1 MRLVPACCPRVR
13 SALSMSSSECLSQLP
28 KYCDFGCHG
37 SYIISP
43 SYVQSVYRRK
53 NESPESDSEETSDIT
68 PTEKDV
74 DSPPNTTHLPPSNEP
89 HIASSPASPQLM
101 PQPIPRSASDDS
113 SLILDEGI
121 RHRRSSADSDAMSP
135 GSSPPPQLL
144 SGTSVIPPRTPVA
157 ERALLQRKYHFSWQD
172 LLTELNRNTS
182 HFVEYVRKLQQ
193 MSMSMSLLMCSPELH
208 YYLERLKT
216 PDHRS
221 WYSNSQYFSELGI

>member
-1 MRLVPACCPRVR
+1 
-13 SALSMSSSECLSQLP
+13 MSFTSVSLCFQSCSECLSQLP

-53 NESPESDSEETSDIT
+53 NESPESDSEETSDV
-68 PTEKDV
+68 PPAAEKDPA
-74 DSPPNTTHLPPSNEP
+74 SPRLDAVPPTTSEM
-89 HIASSPASPQLM
+89 HIASSPSSPTLE
-101 PQPIPRSASDDS
+101 PQKMPRSASDDS

-121 RHRRSSADSDAMSP
+121 RLRRSSADSDGMSA
-135 GSSPPPQLL
+135 GCSPPPQLL
-144 SGTSVIPPRTPVA
+144 DYRGRGSSDSETPPVA

-172 LLTELNRNTS
+172 LLTDLNRNTS

-193 MSMSMSLLMCSPELH
+193 MSMSMLQLMCSPELR

-216 PDHRS
+216 PDRRS
-221 WYSNSQYFSELGI
+221 WYRNRRYL